1 MTTSAIVSF
10 IFGLSIGM
18 IAGLFLAGRHV
29 ELECETAYLS
39 GHVDGYGKAVAD
51 GGEVGL

>member
-1 MTTSAIVSF
+1 MTTLAIVSG

-39 GHVDGYGKAVAD
+39 GHVDGYGKAMLDA
-51 GGEVGL
+51 GEVGR